1 MPAMSVDSS
10 PMFEL
15 ANVQSLLIWA
25 IAEAILTGGW
35 LLLQHRLPQRWYSL
49 IQLVRLS
56 AIPYFALISGQ
67 ISPRLM
73 GFSGYDWS
81 NSLSIGSLLI
91 VSVFALWIGIRVTEE
106 ANSVAVEATPEQLSL
121 GMSLKWSING
131 LLLLTAGGWELN
143 WAFWR
148 VVFSQGVALL
158 VAGIESPLYWGI
170 ACAVLFALL
179 TLFFSALT
187 PAARITSVA
196 ILIATS
202 VLFLFTR
209 NFWLCWFLHAMLQL
223 ASVRDARR

>member
-1 MPAMSVDSS
+1 M
-10 PMFEL
+10 
-15 ANVQSLLIWA
+15 
-25 IAEAILTGGW
+25 
-35 LLLQHRLPQRWYSL
+35 
-49 IQLVRLS
+49 
-56 AIPYFALISGQ
+56 
-67 ISPRLM
+67 
-73 GFSGYDWS
+73 
-81 NSLSIGSLLI
+81 
-91 VSVFALWIGIRVTEE
+91 TEE
-106 ANSVAVEATPEQLSL
+106 ANSVAVEAASEQLSL

-158 VAGIESPLYWGI
+158 AVGIESPLYWGI

-196 ILIATS
+196 FLIATS

-209 NFWLCWFLHAMLQL
+209 NFWLCWFLHAMFQL
-223 ASVRDARR
+223 TSMPDARWKH